1 MTGPSPD
8 LPPGTAGLALQP
20 RPVPGPVPPWAFP
33 AGTAGRVP
41 AGPATLRVDLPGR
54 SLAAVRLVL
63 HSGAGREPAGLDGVA
78 TLTAHALLEGTEPGG
93 GTALTAAFERL
104 GASLYA
110 SADLTALRI
119 ALDVPVT
126 RLGPA
131 LELFSSVVRRP
142 ALDDADVRRLVRERL
157 EEIAQEDADP
167 GSRAMR
173 ELRAVM
179 FPAEARAS
187 RPTGGT
193 RGSIGALQG
202 SDIRDFYASVVPAE
216 ATAVVAGDLAGTDAD
231 TALTAALEGW
241 AGGGGPLPT
250 ADRIM
255 PESAARIVVVDRP
268 GSVQTYLALGHGVP
282 DRSHHDWPS
291 LVVASH
297 VLGGGLTSRLNA
309 VLREEKGYTY
319 GVRAGLLRMRHCGLF
334 IAQGAVHTEVTADA
348 VADALTGLR
357 SVIARGID
365 AEEHGSSVRAL
376 ADRAPAEYET
386 ARAVAAELADASA
399 SGLGADYPSNYL
411 AAVRASTPDG
421 VARTYGK
428 HIDPEALTIIAVGDA
443 AQIREPLEKLG
454 YAPVTVTSKE
464 E

>member
-1 MTGPSPD
+1 MT
-8 LPPGTAGLALQP
+8 TGLELQP
-20 RPVPGPVPPWAFP
+20 RPVPGPVPAWAFP
-33 AGTAGRVP
+33 AADAGRIP
-41 AGPATLRVDLPGR
+41 AGPGTLRCDLPGR
-54 SLAAVRLVL
+54 RLAAVRLVL
-63 HSGAGREPAGLDGVA
+63 HAGAGREPGDLDGVA
-78 TLTAHALLEGTEPGG
+78 TLAARALLEGTEPGG

-104 GASLYA
+104 GASLFA

-126 RLGPA
+126 RLDA
-131 LELFSSVVRRP
+131 AMELFSSVVRRP
-142 ALDDADVRRLVRERL
+142 ALDDADIRRLVRERL

-167 GSRAMR
+167 GARAMR

-187 RPTGGT
+187 RPTGGSRT
-193 RGSIGALQG
+193 SVGALQG
-202 SDIRDFYASVVPAE
+202 ADVRGFYGSVVPAE
-216 ATAVVAGDLAGTDAD
+216 ATAVVAGDLSGVDAD
-231 TALTAALEGW
+231 AALTAALEGW
-241 AGGGGPLPT
+241 ANTGEPLPT
-250 ADRIM
+250 ADRVL

-268 GSVQTYLALGHGVP
+268 GSVQTYLGFGHGVP

-291 LVVASH
+291 LMVASH

-319 GVRAGLLRMRHCGLF
+319 GMRAGLLRIRHCGLF

-348 VADALTGLR
+348 VTDALTELR
-357 SVIARGID
+357 GILSRGID

-386 ARAVAAELADASA
+386 ARAVAAELADVSA
-399 SGLGADYPSNYL
+399 NGLGADYPSAYL

-421 VARTYGK
+421 VANAYRK

-454 YAPVTVTSKE
+454 YAPVTVTAKE
-464 E
+464 

>member
-1 MTGPSPD
+1 MSA
-8 LPPGTAGLALQP
+8 LSLQP
-20 RPVPGPVPPWAFP
+20 RPVPGPVPAWAFP
-33 AGTAGRVP
+33 AGAAGRVP

-54 SLAAVRLVL
+54 RLAAVRLVL
-63 HSGAGREPAGLDGVA
+63 HAGAGREPEGADGVA
-78 TLTAHALLEGTEPGG
+78 TLAARALLEGTEPGG

-110 SADLTALRI
+110 AADLTALRI

-126 RLGPA
+126 RLPEA
-131 LELFSSVVRRP
+131 LELFSTVVRRP

-167 GSRAMR
+167 GSRASR

-179 FPAEARAS
+179 FPAEARAA
-187 RPTGGT
+187 RPTGGS
-193 RGSIGALQG
+193 RNSVGDIQGA
-202 SDIRDFYASVVPAE
+202 DVRAFYGSVVPAE
-216 ATAVVAGDLAGTDAD
+216 ATAVVAGDLAGVEADAALSD
-231 TALTAALEGW
+231 ALTGW
-241 AGGGGPLPT
+241 TGTGGPLRT

-268 GSVQTYLALGHGVP
+268 GSVQTYLSIGHGVP

-291 LVVASH
+291 LMVASH

-319 GVRAGLLRMRHCGLF
+319 GMRAGLLRMRHCGLF

-348 VADALTGLR
+348 VSDALTELR
-357 SVIARGID
+357 GVVSRGID
-365 AEEHGSSVRAL
+365 TEEHGASVRAL

-386 ARAVAAELADASA
+386 SRAVAAELADASA
-399 SGLGADYPSNYL
+399 NGLGPEYPSAYL

-421 VARTYGK
+421 VARAYRK
-428 HIDPEALTIIAVGDA
+428 HVDTDALTVIAVGDA

-454 YAPVTVTSKE
+454 YAPVTVTAKE